1 MNILNEK
8 KKELE
13 VKQDPS
19 IQSDEGEV
27 EDEEDIDIKD
37 IEEYD
42 DSFLDPSAEEIDTES
57 DMVDILK
64 SIDDEWGSLVK

>member
-1 MNILNEK
+1 MNTLNEK

-13 VKQDPS
+13 VKQDLS
-19 IQSDEGEV
+19 IQSEEV
-27 EDEEDIDIKD
+27 EDEDEEDIDIED

-42 DSFLDPSAEEIDTES
+42 NSFLNPSAEEIDEES

-64 SIDDEWGSLVK
+64 NIDDEWSSLVK

>member
-1 MNILNEK
+1 MNTLNEK

-19 IQSDEGEV
+19 IQADEDEV
-27 EDEEDIDIKD
+27 EEDIAIED
-37 IEEYD
+37 IEKYD
-42 DSFLDPSAEEIDTES
+42 GSFLDPSAAEEIDEES

-64 SIDDEWGSLVK
+64 NIDDEWSSLVK